1 MASTATASNHPQH
14 KNREIRERRTGVI
27 SNTFNLI
34 ISLLGWMVLALI
46 LNIVVEVAGIAFNWW
61 ELSGSQH
68 ARQVLVQE
76 LNWLNSDFKQ
86 ALGNP
91 LSIALT
97 ASKAFYQVIW
107 VWDGKDFGQAILGS
121 IGSGSLYDYFRAAL
135 WTIQVF
141 AVRLVV
147 ILFSLPIFIAF
158 GLVALTDGLLQR
170 DLRRFGGGRESGYI
184 WHHAMR
190 MLKPSI
196 IAPVV
201 IYLGLPISIH
211 PNLVVLPFAVIFSIS
226 LWIGAAWFK
235 KYL

>member
-1 MASTATASNHPQH
+1 MASSTTASNHAQH
-14 KNREIRERRTGVI
+14 KNREIREKRTGVI
-27 SNTFNLI
+27 SNTFSLI
-34 ISLLGWMVLALI
+34 FSLLGWMVLALI

-61 ELSGSQH
+61 EESGSEH

-76 LNWLNSDFKQ
+76 IDWLNSDFKH

-91 LSIALT
+91 LSIAT
-97 ASKAFYQVIW
+97 NASERFYQIIW
-107 VWDGKDFGQAILGS
+107 VWNGEDLGEAILGS
-121 IGSGSLYDYFRAAL
+121 IGSGSLYDYFRASL